1 VAGTEAGIAGHRASK
16 NWASKNW
23 ASRNWAAS
31 HPGLLVSFGYLAA
44 AVALNWR
51 LWLGFGTMSA
61 VGDPGPADNDL
72 MAWFM
77 WYAADAVAH
86 GHLPALVT
94 TALNAPYGFP
104 LMWNNSVLFPA
115 VALARSRCSPG
126 RSPASRSW

>member
-1 VAGTEAGIAGHRASK
+1 M
-16 NWASKNW
+16 
-23 ASRNWAAS
+23 NWAARDWAQS
-31 HPGLLVSFGYLAA
+31 HPGLLVSSGYLAA

-51 LWLGFGTMSA
+51 LWLGLGTMST

-77 WYAADAVAH
+77 RYAADAVAH

-94 TALNAPYGFP
+94 TALNALYGFP
-104 LMWNNSVLFPA
+104 LMWNNSVLFPQWHWR
-115 VALARSRCSPG
+115 RSRCSPA